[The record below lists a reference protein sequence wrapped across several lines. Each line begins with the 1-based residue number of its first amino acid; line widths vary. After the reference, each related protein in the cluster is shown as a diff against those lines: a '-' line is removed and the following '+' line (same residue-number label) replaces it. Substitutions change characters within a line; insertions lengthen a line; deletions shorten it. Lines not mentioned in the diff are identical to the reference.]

1 MTLEGKKIGMSQM
14 FNSSAKLI
22 PYTSVKVEKLEESE
36 VEFIKSLTE
45 NSKLKIEGLSKGR
58 GYTGV
63 MKRWN
68 FHGGIGSHGQKN
80 KHRAPGSIG
89 TQGQGHVV
97 KGKKMGGHYG
107 DEKVSLISYFIGYDM
122 DNSVINVKGG
132 IPGARNSKVK
142 IYFEN

>member
-1 MTLEGKKIGMSQM
+1 MIIEGKKLGMSQI
-14 FNSSAKLI
+14 FNDTAKLI
-22 PYTSVKVEKLEESE
+22 PYTSICFEKLDNGQ
-36 VEFIKSLTE
+36 VDFIKGLPSDT
-45 NSKLKIEGLSKGR
+45 KIKIEGHSKGR

-68 FHGGIGSHGQKN
+68 FSGQIETHGQKN
-80 KHRAPGSIG
+80 KHRSPGSIG

-107 DEKVSLISYFIGYDM
+107 DERVSLVSYIVNFDATSM
-122 DNSVINVKGG
+122 VLNVKGG

-142 IYFEN
+142 VFFVN

>member
-1 MTLEGKKIGMSQM
+1 MTLEGKKVGMSQM

-22 PYTSVKVEKLEESE
+22 PYTSIKFDSLDESQIEYIKNLSENVKV
-36 VEFIKSLTE
+36 
-45 NSKLKIEGLSKGR
+45 KIEGLTKGR
-58 GYTGV
+58 GYSGV

-97 KGKKMGGHYG
+97 KGRKMGGQYG
-107 DEKVSLISYFIGYDM
+107 NERVSLISYFISFDS
-122 DNSVINVKGG
+122 DNKVINFKGG
-132 IPGARNSKVK
+132 VPGARNSKVK
-142 IYFEN
+142 IYFKD